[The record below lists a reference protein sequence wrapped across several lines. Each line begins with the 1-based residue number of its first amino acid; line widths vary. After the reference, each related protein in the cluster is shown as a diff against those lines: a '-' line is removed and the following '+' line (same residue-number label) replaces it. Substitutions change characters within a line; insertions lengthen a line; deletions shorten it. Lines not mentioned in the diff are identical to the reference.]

1 MVCYTS
7 GMQEKILATE
17 NNNLSAIESAILQT
31 ITYVDVFDY
40 PLTSAEVHRYLTGIS
55 ASAEKVKHSLENGHL
70 VPGSL
75 EQRDGYYF
83 LPGRAAIVETRHRR
97 EALSKEMW
105 PVAQH
110 YGRLLSALPFV
121 RMVAITGSLAVNN
134 VEPPADID
142 YLIVTEHGRL
152 WSCRAWSILL
162 VRLAARRGI
171 HLCPN
176 YFLSER
182 FLGFEEQ
189 NLYTAHEL
197 TQMVPISGFSVYR
210 QMRELN
216 RWTADFLPNATG
228 IPQPTSPVD
237 KKGKEDGGQRFPT
250 TIAEGIL
257 RTPPG
262 AWLEQ
267 WEMKRK
273 IRKFSQLTDGDESAF
288 SANWCK
294 GHFGGHGRRVL
305 DEFDNQWQKVK
316 KPQNSTVQK
325 KSIINYKS

>member
-1 MVCYTS
+1 MT
-7 GMQEKILATE
+7 
-17 NNNLSAIESAILQT
+17 LSAVESAILQT

-40 PLTSAEVHRYLTGIS
+40 PLTSTEVHRYLIGIS
-55 ASAEKVKHSLENGHL
+55 TSADEIRQILSNGRL
-70 VPGSL
+70 VPHRL
-75 EQRDGYYF
+75 NRHDEYF
-83 LPGRAAIVETRHRR
+83 ALPGRSEIVETRRRR
-97 EALSKEMW
+97 EAVAQKMW
-105 PVAQH
+105 PVARQ
-110 YGRLLSALPFV
+110 YGRLLAALPFV

-182 FLGFEEQ
+182 SLRFGEE

-197 TQMVPISGFSVYR
+197 TQMVPISGIPIYR
-210 QMRELN
+210 QMRQLN
-216 RWTADFLPNATG
+216 GWTAKFLPNASG
-228 IPQPTSPVD
+228 IPEQAAMSPM
-237 KKGKEDGGQRFPT
+237 KTAQNRIKRFPT
-250 TIAEGIL
+250 SLTEGIL

-262 AWLEQ
+262 SWIEQ

-273 IRKFSQLTDGDESAF
+273 IRKFSLMTGGDESAF
-288 SANWCK
+288 SADWCK
-294 GHFGGHGRRVL
+294 GHFDGHRQRVL
-305 DEFDNQWQKVK
+305 DKFDNQWQRVNNPRHSAVPPESVIK
-316 KPQNSTVQK
+316 
-325 KSIINYKS
+325 YKS